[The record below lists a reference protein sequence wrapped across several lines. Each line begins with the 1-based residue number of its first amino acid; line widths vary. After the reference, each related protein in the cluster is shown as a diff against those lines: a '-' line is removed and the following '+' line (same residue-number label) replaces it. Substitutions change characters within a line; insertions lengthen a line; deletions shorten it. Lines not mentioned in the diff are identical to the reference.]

1 MPLVIPALNATRI
14 NHGMLIRITVSPGQ
28 VYYIAN
34 TYSPITWQGNSYTA
48 LGHFLGTNEI
58 QDDLR
63 STNNQL
69 QITLS
74 GIPIGSEQPAAYI
87 AMMLD
92 QPIKGSRVDIWRAL
106 FRPTDQ
112 MFLSDQTSLRFS
124 GYISNYAVTDASDLQ
139 NMSNTR
145 AVTVICS
152 SVHGILERQLSGRRT
167 NNTDQLRLYPGDVSM
182 GRVSAISN
190 TAFDFGKPYKGG
202 GTGGT
207 SPPVDTGY
215 NYDSGG
221 SAG

>member
-14 NHGMLIRITVSPGQ
+14 NHGMLIRITVGPGQ

-34 TYSPITWQGNSYTA
+34 TYSPITWQGNTYTA
-48 LGHFLGTNEI
+48 LGHLLGTNEI

-63 STNNQL
+63 ATNNQL

-87 AMMLD
+87 ALMLE

-106 FRPTDQ
+106 FRDNRE
-112 MFLSDQTSLRFS
+112 FLVDQTSLRFS

-190 TAFDFGKPYKGG
+190 TAFDFGKPYTGG

-207 SPPVDTGY
+207 SPPDTGY
-215 NYDSGG
+215 IDPIA

>member
-1 MPLVIPALNATRI
+1 MPLVIPALNGTRI
-14 NHGMLIRITVSPGQ
+14 NHGMLIRITVGPGQ
-28 VYYIAN
+28 IYYIAN
-34 TYSPITWQGNSYTA
+34 TYSPITWQGNTYTA
-48 LGHFLGTNEI
+48 LGHLLGTNEI

-63 STNNQL
+63 ATNNQL

-74 GIPIGSEQPAAYI
+74 GIPIGAEQPAAYI

-106 FRPTDQ
+106 FRDNRE
-112 MFLSDQTSLRFS
+112 FLADQTSLRFS
-124 GYISNYAVTDASDLQ
+124 GYISNYAVTDAGDLQ

-145 AVTVICS
+145 AVTVMCS

-190 TAFDFGKPYKGG
+190 TAFDFGKPYTGS

-207 SPPVDTGY
+207 SPP
-215 NYDSGG
+215 DSGTTFSSDG
-221 SAG
+221 M

>member
-14 NHGMLIRITVSPGQ
+14 NHGMLIRITVGPGQ

-34 TYSPITWQGNSYTA
+34 TYSPITWQGNTYTA
-48 LGHFLGTNEI
+48 LGHLLGTNEI

-63 STNNQL
+63 ATNNQL

-106 FRPTDQ
+106 FRDNRE
-112 MFLSDQTSLRFS
+112 FLADQTSLRFS
-124 GYISNYAVTDASDLQ
+124 GYISNYAVTDAGDLQ

-145 AVTVICS
+145 AVTVMCS

-190 TAFDFGKPYKGG
+190 TAFDFGKPYTGS

-207 SPPVDTGY
+207 SPP
-215 NYDSGG
+215 DSGTTFSSDG
-221 SAG
+221 M

>member
-14 NHGMLIRITVSPGQ
+14 NHGMLIRITVGPGQ

-48 LGHFLGTNEI
+48 LGHLLGTNEI

-63 STNNQL
+63 ATNNQL

-106 FRPTDQ
+106 FRDNRE
-112 MFLSDQTSLRFS
+112 FLEDQTSLRFS

-139 NMSNTR
+139 NMANTR
-145 AVTVICS
+145 AVTVMCS
-152 SVHGILERQLSGRRT
+152 SVHAILERQLSGRRT

-182 GRVSAISN
+182 ARVSAISN
-190 TAFDFGKPYKGG
+190 TAFDFGKPYTGG

-207 SPPVDTGY
+207 SPPVDSGLETF
-215 NYDSGG
+215 SGG
-221 SAG
+221 

>member
-14 NHGMLIRITVSPGQ
+14 NHGMLIRITVNPGQ

-34 TYSPITWQGNSYTA
+34 TYSPITWQGNTYTA
-48 LGHFLGTNEI
+48 LGHLLGTNEI

-106 FRPTDQ
+106 FRDNRE
-112 MFLSDQTSLRFS
+112 FLADQTSLRFS
-124 GYISNYAVTDASDLQ
+124 GYISNYAVTDSSDLQ

-145 AVTVICS
+145 AVTVMCS

-167 NNTDQLRLYPGDVSM
+167 NNTDQIRLYPGDVSM

-190 TAFDFGKPYKGG
+190 TSFDFGKPYTGG

-207 SPPVDTGY
+207 SPPVDGGGY
-215 NYDSGG
+215 DPGG

>member
-14 NHGMLIRITVSPGQ
+14 NHGMLIRITVGPGQ

-34 TYSPITWQGNSYTA
+34 TYSPITWQGNTYTA
-48 LGHFLGTNEI
+48 LGHLLGTNEI

-63 STNNQL
+63 ATNNQL

-74 GIPIGSEQPAAYI
+74 GIPVGSEQPAAYI

-106 FRPTDQ
+106 FKDNRE
-112 MFLSDQTSLRFS
+112 FLVDQTSLRFS

-190 TAFDFGKPYKGG
+190 TAFDFGKPYTGG

-207 SPPVDTGY
+207 SPPDTGY
-215 NYDSGG
+215 TFDPGSGG
-221 SAG
+221 